1 MVCVYAAILAGE
13 GGRPRYDSRLLTVAS
28 KNRAFSSFAFVQPL
42 LPFSFPNHKPLL
54 ASL

>member
-1 MVCVYAAILAGE
+1 MRVCSNLGWR
-13 GGRPRYDSRLLTVAS
+13 GGGPRYDSRLLTVAS

-42 LPFSFPNHKPLL
+42 LPFFFPNHKPLL